1 MSRTHWWS
9 LTALLAVVLGL
20 LCGPGAS
27 AAGPGTSAPVTQ
39 VARGPAQAQD
49 AGARGRA
56 ATGAE
61 APGRAE
67 AEGEAPDRTRH
78 RSHPRAVTGAV
89 PEAVTRVMIGA
100 AVAGP
105 AVTGAV
111 SEAAVAGSAVPEAV
125 NGSAVTGTVIPA
137 ATKAAASEAATL
149 AAPEAVT
156 GPAVAEAAGERA
168 PVPGCGKL
176 RDHDGEPAVP
186 SRARSSHDHV
196 PGLASWGLPAAT
208 GAPSAEPTPGIR
220 ARAPVPY
227 TPTPVELSVL
237 RV

>member
-49 AGARGRA
+49 GGARGRA

-67 AEGEAPDRTRH
+67 AEGTAPDRTRH
-78 RSHPRAVTGAV
+78 RGHPRVVTGA
-89 PEAVTRVMIGA
+89 A
-100 AVAGP
+100 AAGP

-111 SEAAVAGSAVPEAV
+111 SEVVTRAVPEAVTRAVTGAAVAGS
-125 NGSAVTGTVIPA
+125 
-137 ATKAAASEAATL
+137 

-156 GPAVAEAAGERA
+156 GPVVAEAAGERA

>member
-1 MSRTHWWS
+1 MT
-9 LTALLAVVLGL
+9 
-20 LCGPGAS
+20 
-27 AAGPGTSAPVTQ
+27 
-39 VARGPAQAQD
+39 
-49 AGARGRA
+49 
-56 ATGAE
+56 
-61 APGRAE
+61 
-67 AEGEAPDRTRH
+67 
-78 RSHPRAVTGAV
+78 
-89 PEAVTRVMIGA
+89 GA

-105 AVTGAV
+105 AVTKAAV
-111 SEAAVAGSAVPEAV
+111 PEAAVAGSAVPEAV
-125 NGSAVTGTVIPA
+125 TGA
-137 ATKAAASEAATL
+137 
-149 AAPEAVT
+149 
-156 GPAVAEAAGERA
+156 AVAEAAGERA

>member
-39 VARGPAQAQD
+39 VGRGPAQAQD

-78 RSHPRAVTGAV
+78 RAHPRVMTGAV

-100 AVAGP
+100 APEAVTRVMTGAAVAGP
-105 AVTGAV
+105 AVTK
-111 SEAAVAGSAVPEAV
+111 AAVAGSAVPEAV
-125 NGSAVTGTVIPA
+125 TGA
-137 ATKAAASEAATL
+137 
-149 AAPEAVT
+149 
-156 GPAVAEAAGERA
+156 AVAEAAGERA